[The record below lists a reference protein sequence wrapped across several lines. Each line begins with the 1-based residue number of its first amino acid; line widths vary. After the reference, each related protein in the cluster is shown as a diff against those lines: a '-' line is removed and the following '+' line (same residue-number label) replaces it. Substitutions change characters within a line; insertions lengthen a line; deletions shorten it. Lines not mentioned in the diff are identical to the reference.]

1 MRAASC
7 GVADLAAALSTEALR
22 GTDTA
27 FDPRLHAL
35 RAHPGQRASAA
46 NLWSLMRGSAI
57 RESHRAGDVR
67 VQDPYSV
74 RCAPQVHGAVRDVLA
89 DVETK
94 VAVEMNAVTDNP
106 LVFPGDGDDGAILS
120 GGNFHGQPMAFA
132 ADFLAIALAELA
144 SIGERRIEK
153 LTNTAFSGLP
163 PFLARDAGLNSG
175 FMMAQVTAAALV
187 AENKVACHPASI
199 DSIPTSADKEDH
211 VSMGMGA
218 ALKLRTVV
226 ENVRRVL
233 AIELVAAAQ
242 GIDLL
247 RPLRSSE
254 RLEEAHRLVRERIEF
269 REDDP
274 GDGRRPGARHRACRR
289 ARSAPRRPRLIAGEL
304 RNAVP
309 TRRTRRVAASVPS
322 PATGNGHTPACE
334 AVGLRPTAGG
344 TPAHPGG
351 ACAAADDRSGLSALP
366 GARPPARLRGA
377 HPRSPETPS
386 AVAFVPRHARR
397 SIAGTATS
405 PKRITPPAR
414 SSRCVRCSPSAVGT
428 GRIRE
433 REPRVNDRP
442 DRAGCQQWPHVR
454 VQRLRNGR
462 LLLDGAGASVEPV
475 TVRRRSMMGSTLSR
489 STFGPCCT
497 AMITSR
503 PSTRE
508 ALQVPREVVAGDH
521 VEHHVDPAPA
531 GQRVDTLHEVLFAV
545 VDRRVGSEREAGF
558 ALRLRPRGDVDGR
571 AERFASWIAV
581 VRCRSN
587 LRAPGAIRPRR
598 GGRGRRRWS
607 TP

>member
-1 MRAASC
+1 MTQAGTPHPRFPPFCPHPHRATPGSPVTRNAEHGVQRLPNPVPIDGTSLGLEEFEAVARRGGSCVLAAPARAAVEAGWAAVRRVLDTGDAVYGVNTGFGDLARVRIAADRITELQRRLILSHAAGLGEPLDDEAVRGMLVLRANTLARGHSGVRPEVVDALIALLDADVLPVVPSRGSVGASGDLAPLAHLALPLIGCGQVRIDGRIVPAAEGLRRVGLEPLELGPKEGLALINGTQAMTSLLALSC
-7 GVADLAAALSTEALR
+7 LDARRLVRVADLVAALSTDALR

-57 RESHRAGDVR
+57 RDSHRAGDVR

-106 LVFPGDGDDGAILS
+106 LVFPGDGGGGDDGAILS

-144 SIGERRIEK
+144 SISERRIEK

-187 AENKVACHPASI
+187 AENKVACHPASV

-226 ENVRRVL
+226 ANVRRVL

-254 RLEEAHRLVRERIEF
+254 RLEAVHGMVRERIAF
-269 REDDP
+269 REDDREM
-274 GDGRRPGARHRACRR
+274 GVDLEQG
-289 ARSAPRRPRLIAGEL
+289 IA
-304 RNAVP
+304 
-309 TRRTRRVAASVPS
+309 
-322 PATGNGHTPACE
+322 
-334 AVGLRPTAGG
+334 
-344 TPAHPGG
+344 
-351 ACAAADDRSGLSALP
+351 
-366 GARPPARLRGA
+366 
-377 HPRSPETPS
+377 
-386 AVAFVPRHARR
+386 
-397 SIAGTATS
+397 
-405 PKRITPPAR
+405 
-414 SSRCVRCSPSAVGT
+414 
-428 GRIRE
+428 
-433 REPRVNDRP
+433 
-442 DRAGCQQWPHVR
+442 
-454 VQRLRNGR
+454 
-462 LLLDGAGASVEPV
+462 LLDDLDPV
-475 TVRRRSMMGSTLSR
+475 LDSM
-489 STFGPCCT
+489 
-497 AMITSR
+497 
-503 PSTRE
+503 E
-508 ALQVPREVVAGDH
+508 
-521 VEHHVDPAPA
+521 
-531 GQRVDTLHEVLFAV
+531 
-545 VDRRVGSEREAGF
+545 
-558 ALRLRPRGDVDGR
+558 
-571 AERFASWIAV
+571 
-581 VRCRSN
+581 
-587 LRAPGAIRPRR
+587 
-598 GGRGRRRWS
+598 
-607 TP
+607 